1 MMHYAAALVS
11 AWDGTSNWQPG
22 TFPLADPN
30 RLHELKLFIETEAS
44 TLRAIKMKL
53 YPSPFMHYRMD
64 DARRNA
70 LIPSVVVAARRL
82 FAYADVGMQQQ
93 LQQLQLGDAM

>member
-1 MMHYAAALVS
+1 
-11 AWDGTSNWQPG
+11 
-22 TFPLADPN
+22 
-30 RLHELKLFIETEAS
+30 
-44 TLRAIKMKL
+44 MKL

-70 LIPSVVVAARRL
+70 LIPASRARSASVVVAARRL

-93 LQQLQLGDAM
+93 LQQLQLGDTP